1 MGGAFYFLYLKQ
13 SRHLVTY
20 AVMNDNLSMR
30 GLCGIQVAWIW
41 FICSGFSV
49 LSVLTVV
56 LVVGEVYSGKWYISV
71 DIVYVFLFFFI

>member
-1 MGGAFYFLYLKQ
+1 
-13 SRHLVTY
+13 
-20 AVMNDNLSMR
+20 MNDNLSMR

-71 DIVYVFLFFFI
+71 DIVYGIIFFKSVFG